1 MMLIVYL
8 FGLAIVFQY
17 FAFRK
22 APLALY
28 RKLQR
33 SIEVYAIMN
42 QQIAGV
48 EQRMK
53 LLAADSMLETLA
65 QMRERKHNLSLF
77 ILERMERYN
86 HVYQHPLK
94 RRVLRLPTPP
104 MFKC

>member
-1 MMLIVYL
+1 MLIAYV

-17 FAFRK
+17 FVFRK
-22 APLALY
+22 APLVQY

-53 LLAADSMLETLA
+53 LLSADSMLETLA
-65 QMRERKHNLSLF
+65 HMRQRKHNLSLF
-77 ILERMERYN
+77 ILERMQRYN

-94 RRVLRLPTPP
+94 RYVLLLPAPP
-104 MFKC
+104 IFKC